1 MKSSARLICFGLVLS
16 CLAAV
21 QAIAADTAFVPRA
34 RYLDLMER
42 AVSAYTSEH
51 MERYLKDVQRGGL
64 AEHGFPRLCSNLGTL
79 LAHGRMK
86 DREGIFLRLMDECCR
101 QIPTAHSRNG
111 SRVGN
116 DFSVKEV
123 CLCILEI
130 EKAKIFPK
138 ERTDAWRAEI
148 CKAEP
153 KSTYSCIPRPGDK
166 TAHNWAVYGAS
177 SEQARLFSKMGGDAA
192 WVEHHLADQMRF
204 FDDNGMYKDPHQPM
218 VYDFVTRLQYA
229 LAMHCGYNGASRA
242 KLKELMLKS
251 AEPTLAMQSV
261 SGEIP
266 FGGRS
271 NQFLHNET
279 FYAALCEFYAAWFH
293 RRGDVNTARRFRAA
307 ARRAVDSLSYWLDRP
322 SIRHVKNR
330 YPLETRYGTEGY
342 GYFDKYMVTMGS
354 WAYLGFLFADET
366 VPEGAVVEPESIAW
380 TTGPEFHRSFLSAG
394 GYTAQFDTAADDHY
408 DGSGLGRLQR
418 RDAPP
423 FICLSVPF
431 AKKPSYR
438 LDVTNATSLA
448 ILPGWKEGGKWTY
461 AYGPVYSVVESKA
474 EGGLARAVVRVNREG
489 RAPLTWTNALSAE
502 GLEMTLEG
510 DEELAVVLPAFDFDG
525 ERKGTFG
532 WTGPARNGFRVGF
545 DGWSYVATGDG
556 EVVDTGA
563 VYGNRNGHYRRLEMR
578 GGKVL
583 RVHLSIRKD

>member
-1 MKSSARLICFGLVLS
+1 MKSSAKLVTRLCLVLS
-16 CLAAV
+16 CLTAARLV
-21 QAIAADTAFVPRA
+21 ADSVFVPKS

-51 MERYLKDVQRGGL
+51 MERYLKDVQKGGL

-86 DREGIFLRLMDECCR
+86 DREEIFLRLMDECCR
-101 QIPTAHSRNG
+101 QIPVAHARNG
-111 SRVGN
+111 ARVGN

-130 EKAKIFPK
+130 ERAGIFPK

-148 CKAEP
+148 GKAEP
-153 KSTYSCIPRPGDK
+153 KSTYSCIPRPGDR

-177 SEQARLFSKMGGDAA
+177 SEQARLFAKMGGDAA

-204 FDDNGMYKDPHQPM
+204 FDVNGMYKDPHQPM

-242 KLKELMLKS
+242 KLEELMLKS

-293 RRGDVNTARRFRAA
+293 RRGDVEKARRFRLA
-307 ARRAVDSLSYWLDRP
+307 ARRAVDSLAYWLERP

-366 VPEGAVVEPESIAW
+366 IPEGPVAEPGTIAW
-380 TTGPEFHRSFLSAG
+380 TTGPDFHRSFLSAG
-394 GYTAQFDTAADDHY
+394 DYTAQFDTAADDHY

-418 RDAPP
+418 RGAPP
-423 FICLSVPF
+423 FLCLSVPF

-438 LDVTNATSLA
+438 LDLTNATSLA
-448 ILPGWKEGGKWTY
+448 ILPGWKEGGTWTY
-461 AYGPVYSVVESKA
+461 AYGPVYTVVETKV
-474 EGGLARAVVRVNREG
+474 EDGRARAVLKVERKG
-489 RAPLTWTNALSAE
+489 KAPLIWTNELSAD
-502 GLEMTLEG
+502 GLRMTLDG
-510 DEELAVVLPAFDFDG
+510 DEELALVLPVFDFDG
-525 ERKGTFG
+525 ERKGAFA
-532 WTGPARNGFRVGF
+532 WADSVRNGFRVGF
-545 DGWSYVATGDG
+545 DGWTYEATGNG
-556 EVVDTGA
+556 KVVDTGA

-578 GGKVL
+578 GGKAL
-583 RVHLSIRKD
+583 HVHLSIRKD